1 MFVPSVHVDLDDL
14 RARAGRMQAILIQ
27 SIEDVADEGARVA
40 VAHAKATRSFTDRTG
55 ALRGSIMVTETARAT
70 ARQALATIS
79 AKAPHAA
86 YVEWGTGQHW
96 IRPRMARGFTG
107 PTQEGQ
113 KREKR
118 RPHGRGNAVPG
129 MLVFFSPK
137 LGRWVRT
144 LEVWHPGTSA
154 RLYMHDG
161 ARAALDAMTR
171 SVRGD
176 VARRL
181 QAIWMH

>member
-1 MFVPSVHVDLDDL
+1 MIIPRVTVDLAGL
-14 RARAGRMQAILIQ
+14 RERAGRSQAILIQ

-40 VAHAKATRSFTDRTG
+40 VEHARATHSFRDRSG
-55 ALRGSIMVTETARAT
+55 ALRGSIMVTEPARAT
-70 ARQALATIS
+70 ARQALATIA

-96 IRPRMARGFTG
+96 IRPRMARSFIG
-107 PTQEGQ
+107 PVQEGQ

-118 RPHGRGNAVPG
+118 APHGRGNRVPG
-129 MLVFFSPK
+129 MLVFYSPK
-137 LGRWVRT
+137 LGRWIRT
-144 LEVWHPGTSA
+144 PEVWHPGTTA

-161 ARAALDAMTR
+161 ARSGLDAMTR
-171 SVRGD
+171 VVRGT

>member
-1 MFVPSVHVDLDDL
+1 MFTVRVDLDGL
-14 RARAGRMQAILIQ
+14 RERAGRSQAILLQ

-40 VAHAKATRSFTDRTG
+40 VAHAKATHSFKDRSG

-70 ARQALATIS
+70 ARQALATIA
-79 AKAPHAA
+79 AKAPHAG

-118 RPHGRGNAVPG
+118 APHGRGNRVPG

-161 ARAALDAMTR
+161 ARAALDSMTR
-171 SVRGD
+171 EVRGT

-181 QAIWMH
+181 QAIWAH

>member
-1 MFVPSVHVDLDDL
+1 MFVPRVHVDLDDL

-40 VAHAKATRSFTDRTG
+40 VQHARSTHSFTDRTG

-70 ARQALATIS
+70 ARRALATIA

-96 IRPRMARGFTG
+96 IRPRMARSFIG

-113 KREKR
+113 RREKR
-118 RPHGRGNAVPG
+118 APRGRGNRVPG
-129 MLVFFSPK
+129 MLVFYSPR

-171 SVRGD
+171 SVRND